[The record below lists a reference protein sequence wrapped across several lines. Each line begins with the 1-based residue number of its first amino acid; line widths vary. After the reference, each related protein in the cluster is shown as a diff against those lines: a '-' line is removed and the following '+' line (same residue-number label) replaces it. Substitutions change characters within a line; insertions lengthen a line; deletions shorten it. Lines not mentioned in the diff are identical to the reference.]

1 MKVILKQDVKGIGK
15 KGDLLNVAEGYAR
28 NFLLPRGLAMEA
40 TEGNLQTLKDRQD
53 VQARKKERE
62 QDRAKNLAAS
72 LKDVVVTITAKTGEG
87 GRLFGSITSKDIADG
102 LARQKIELDRR
113 KIELK
118 DPIKL
123 LGTYEVPIR
132 VYPELVVTI
141 QVVVRAQS

>member
-15 KGDLLNVAEGYAR
+15 KGDLLNVAEGHAR
-28 NFLLPRGLAMEA
+28 NFLFPRNLAMEA
-40 TEGNLQTLKDRQD
+40 TEGNLQSLKERQDAQTRRKDRELD
-53 VQARKKERE
+53 K
-62 QDRAKNLAAS
+62 AKNLAAS

-118 DPIKL
+118 DSIKL
-123 LGTYEVPIR
+123 LGTYDVPIR
-132 VYPELVVTI
+132 IYPELVVAI
-141 QVVVRAQS
+141 KVVVKGQD

>member
-1 MKVILKQDVKGIGK
+1 MKVILKQDVKGVGK

-28 NFLLPRGLAMEA
+28 NFLLPRNLAMEA
-40 TEGNLQTLKDRQD
+40 TEGNMNTLKERQD
-53 VQARKKERE
+53 IQARKKERE
-62 QDRAKNLAAS
+62 HDRAKTLAAS

-87 GRLFGSITSKDIADG
+87 GKLFGSITSKDIADG

-123 LGTYEVPIR
+123 LGSYDVPIR

-141 QVVVRAQS
+141 KVVVKAQD

>member
-28 NFLLPRGLAMEA
+28 NFLFPRSLAMEA
-40 TEGNLQTLKDRQD
+40 TDGNLQGLKERQD
-53 VQARKKERE
+53 AQTRKKERE
-62 QDRAKNLAAS
+62 QDKAKNLAAS
-72 LKDVVVTITAKTGEG
+72 LKDVVVTISAKTGDG

-118 DPIKL
+118 DSIKL
-123 LGTYEVPIR
+123 LGSYDVPIR
-132 VYPELVVTI
+132 IYPELVVNI
-141 QVVVRAQS
+141 KLIVKAQE